1 MNKKRA
7 YHILYRALPNMLVVL
22 SGVLL
27 FAFFANFKEI
37 ASLFRALISLISPFI
52 AAFAI
57 AYIASSPLNLIER
70 RWLQKI
76 EKKNVRRAVAVA
88 IVYLLGLAL
97 VTLFISFIIPQIV
110 ESVRTL
116 INQSG
121 DGLAA
126 IETFVRDTLV
136 RYDIDPS
143 KITDLFQSWEGLWSQ
158 ALDFLKSTLPQLLS
172 VSISIGSFVINTLV
186 AVVASVYLLF
196 SKEKF
201 CSQTKRVVYSLFS
214 RKRADQLVYVTA
226 LSHRTFGG
234 FLIGKINDSLII
246 GLICFIGT
254 SLLKIPFAPLVSVIV
269 GVTNIIPFFGPFI
282 GAVPSAFI
290 ILIADPIKCIWFVI
304 FVIAL
309 QQFDGNFL
317 GPKILGQSTGL
328 SAFWVMVAI
337 VIGGGLM
344 GPLGMIVGVPAF
356 SVIYTL
362 FKVFIRGRLQ
372 EKGMPLDPNDYKV
385 PGPIAPLPP
394 QEAEGP
400 A

>member
-37 ASLFRALISLISPFI
+37 ASLFRALISLLSPFI
-52 AAFAI
+52 AAFGI

-126 IETFVRDTLV
+126 IEAFVRDTLV
-136 RYDIDPS
+136 RYNIDPA

-172 VSISIGSFVINTLV
+172 VSISIGSFVVNTLV
-186 AVVASVYLLF
+186 SVVASVYLLF

-214 RKRADQLVYVTA
+214 RKHADQLVYVTA

-246 GLICFIGT
+246 GLICFVGT
-254 SLLKIPFAPLVSVIV
+254 SLLNIPFAPLVSVIV

-362 FKVFIRGRLQ
+362 FKVFVRERLQ
-372 EKGMPLDPNDYKV
+372 EKGMPLDPDDYKV

-394 QEAEGP
+394 QKDEEP